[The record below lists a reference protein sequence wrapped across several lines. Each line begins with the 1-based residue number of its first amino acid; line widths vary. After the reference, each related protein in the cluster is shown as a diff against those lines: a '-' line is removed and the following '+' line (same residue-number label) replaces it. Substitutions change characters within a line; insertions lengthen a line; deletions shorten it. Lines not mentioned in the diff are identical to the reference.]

1 MNLRRRWL
9 ALTLSLC
16 IALGIGL
23 PAYSQTTSAAVPV
36 TLQSGVSR
44 GLVEYEAYGT
54 GASSGD
60 SVKLRVKKTAKAK
73 GPLDVSVPEGSVLRS
88 SSGAA
93 QSMVVASVRGVD
105 MGGGMISP
113 TSRIHLSGSNPVT
126 VILSAFCAEF
136 EKDNP
141 SPSTAFSLESPDPM
155 LACITKRS
163 RNLSIPARQAA
174 VWIQTDGVSFEHVNE
189 KFSVSP
195 GDWAAAQ
202 QVVAQCGSTVH

>member
-16 IALGIGL
+16 IALGLGL
-23 PAYSQTTSAAVPV
+23 PAYAQTARSIPT
-36 TLQSGVSR
+36 TLQSAVDR
-44 GLVEYEAYGT
+44 GLVDYDASGT

-73 GPLDVSVPEGSVLRS
+73 GPLDLTLPEGSVLRS
-88 SSGAA
+88 SSGGA

-105 MGGGMISP
+105 VGGGLISP
-113 TSRIHLSGSNPVT
+113 TSRIHLAGANPVT
-126 VILSAFCAEF
+126 LILSAFCAEF

-141 SPSTAFSLESPDPM
+141 STSTSFTLESPDPM
-155 LACITKRS
+155 LACITRRS
-163 RNLSIPARQAA
+163 RSLSIPARQAA
-174 VWIQTDGVSFEHVNE
+174 VWIRTDGVSFQHVNE

-195 GDWAAAQ
+195 GEWSAAQ
-202 QVVAQCGSTVH
+202 QVVAQCSSTVH